1 MDRGPFGQGA
11 SRIRRMRV
19 SLRLAI
25 TEPPTAALTHPCS
38 QTQVQFHSSHSLSL
52 PRFLCLLQ
60 LDSRFLIQPDSIS
73 WKLLVHS
80 GENPFNCTQC
90 EFSCKQATN
99 LKTHMRTHSGEKPFK
114 CDQCNYSTTQAGTL
128 KIHKRKHTGEQ
139 PFVCDRCDYSSKQ
152 HAGLRMHVMKNHRA
166 EPNVRTENK

>member
-80 GENPFNCTQC
+80 GENVSFLWTLSIRP
-90 EFSCKQATN
+90 S
-99 LKTHMRTHSGEKPFK
+99 THPPPIFLRGSKHHQRKPFK
-114 CDQCNYSTTQAGTL
+114 ESKMLL
-128 KIHKRKHTGEQ
+128 KLEMFYWVYC
-139 PFVCDRCDYSSKQ
+139 P
-152 HAGLRMHVMKNHRA
+152 AN
-166 EPNVRTENK
+166 